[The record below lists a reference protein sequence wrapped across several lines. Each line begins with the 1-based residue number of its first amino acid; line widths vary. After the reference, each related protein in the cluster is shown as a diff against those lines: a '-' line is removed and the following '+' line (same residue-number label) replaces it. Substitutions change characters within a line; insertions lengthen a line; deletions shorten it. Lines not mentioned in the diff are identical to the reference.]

1 MRRRAVVAADGRN
14 APRYACT
21 ANIYV
26 ANAQAFA
33 AAADKNHPRVVD
45 DISRFTTVSP
55 ISFMTEVFGAF
66 DS

>member
-1 MRRRAVVAADGRN
+1 VAAPDGRN

-21 ANIYV
+21 ANVYV
-26 ANAQAFA
+26 ADARVFA
-33 AAADKNHPRVVD
+33 AAAGESHQRVVD
-45 DISRFTTVSP
+45 DISRFTKVSP